1 MGAVK
6 SRSTTVSQPPPL
18 PKRFSWEEYARL
30 RELPGPVY
38 EIATGLFVYETTV
51 HVPKP
56 KANEDDALEEEE
68 VQEIRFFSDSPKLSE
83 GVVYLSL
90 CGFKIVFEHFHDRGV
105 EVYEK
110 VRVGLFVPVG
120 SSKRRR
126 TFFARPRVY
135 EHPAT
140 DPRMFQECD
149 VDVVEYLEFIF
160 D

>member
-1 MGAVK
+1 
-6 SRSTTVSQPPPL
+6 
-18 PKRFSWEEYARL
+18 
-30 RELPGPVY
+30 VY

-56 KANEDDALEEEE
+56 KKNEDDSLEEEE
-68 VQEIRFFSDSPKLSE
+68 VPEIRFFSDAPYLSE

-90 CGFKIVFEHFHDRGV
+90 CGYKIVFEHFHDRGV

-110 VRVGLFVPVG
+110 VRVGLFVPIG

-126 TFFARPRVY
+126 TFFVRPRVY
-135 EHPAT
+135 ERPAT
-140 DPRMFQECD
+140 DPRFFKECG
-149 VDVVEYLEFIF
+149 VDAAEFLEFIF